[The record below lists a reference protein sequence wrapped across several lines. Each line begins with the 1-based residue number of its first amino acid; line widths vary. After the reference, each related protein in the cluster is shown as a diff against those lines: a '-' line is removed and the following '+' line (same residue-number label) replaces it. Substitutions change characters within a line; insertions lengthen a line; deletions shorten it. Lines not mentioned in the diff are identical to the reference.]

1 MISLVKKAV
10 KARQEREK
18 TQAPSTP
25 MEMQQTQHD
34 VNKEQP
40 QCRHMDAYESPNV
53 KCALCASEKK
63 AARVY
68 RWKIILGLMAP
79 FALQALDSTIIAS
92 ALPWIAGDFGEI
104 SQLNWIVSAFNLT
117 SAAFIPFWSQMADV
131 FGRNASLNA
140 AIILMLIGSALCT
153 GAPTTAFPVLLLGRG
168 FQGLAAAGL
177 NVVVR
182 TILADK
188 VSLQE
193 NAKNWAI
200 FSLVGGISYGLGPV
214 IGGRSARY

>member
-1 MISLVKKAV
+1 
-10 KARQEREK
+10 
-18 TQAPSTP
+18 
-25 MEMQQTQHD
+25 
-34 VNKEQP
+34 
-40 QCRHMDAYESPNV
+40 
-53 KCALCASEKK
+53 
-63 AARVY
+63 
-68 RWKIILGLMAP
+68 
-79 FALQALDSTIIAS
+79 
-92 ALPWIAGDFGEI
+92 
-104 SQLNWIVSAFNLT
+104 
-117 SAAFIPFWSQMADV
+117 MADV

-153 GAPTTAFPVLLLGRG
+153 GAPTTAFPVLLLGRA

-214 IGGRSARY
+214 IGGRSAQYCQVWTNTADKYYQDI